1 MPKDKWLEL
10 SIYLKSGNISMC
22 PIEDNFLIIWL
33 NPAET
38 YSYHNVMIS
47 SWIVNRCSCPKQGRS
62 GFNFQV
68 AAQWSN
74 GSSLEDLLP

>member
-38 YSYHNVMIS
+38 CSYHNMMIS
-47 SWIVNRCSCPKQGRS
+47 S
-62 GFNFQV
+62 
-68 AAQWSN
+68 
-74 GSSLEDLLP
+74 